1 MKKGSIAK
9 LGERLMDALSDI
21 DYRRA
26 FKLSLIVVPV
36 LIWDVFYLV
45 VEKFYD
51 LCTYIDDVGGS
62 YLENFMEK

>member
-9 LGERLMDALSDI
+9 LGERLTDALSDI

-26 FKLSLIVVPV
+26 SKLSLIVVPV
-36 LIWDVFYLV
+36 LICDIFYLV

-62 YLENFMEK
+62 YLEKFMEK

>member
-1 MKKGSIAK
+1 
-9 LGERLMDALSDI
+9 MDALSDI

-26 FKLSLIVVPV
+26 FKLSLLVVPV
-36 LIWDVFYLV
+36 LIWDIFYLV

-62 YLENFMEK
+62 YLEKFMEK

>member
-26 FKLSLIVVPV
+26 FKLTLIVVPV
-36 LIWDVFYLV
+36 LIWDIFYLV

-62 YLENFMEK
+62 YLEKFMEK